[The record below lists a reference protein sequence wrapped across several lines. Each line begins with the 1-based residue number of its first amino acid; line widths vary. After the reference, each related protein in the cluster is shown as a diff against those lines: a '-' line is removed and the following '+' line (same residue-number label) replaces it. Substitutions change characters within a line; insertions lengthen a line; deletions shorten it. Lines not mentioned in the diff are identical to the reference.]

1 MIFHSQKRGL
11 RMRAPITLRKRKPP
25 RTANASCGAGFR
37 RSAPKPSSAKLAGR
51 AACRCRGFCRWTP
64 MVRSS
69 CGSLRRPRSCAARHL
84 RFLLDHSASGAFA
97 GAARIPD
104 KNIAAEIS
112 LRVRP
117 VAFSMGLT
125 DGQQMFFKITYDPA
139 KTGGELSANGAAAA
153 LSVGK
158 DQEAAITLVIHGS
171 VVECFANGKTCLT
184 TRVYRIPAGPLSVDV
199 PEPGLRNVVSLQAW
213 QMTPVSPDRLTT

>member
-1 MIFHSQKRGL
+1 MSLPRVLSLDADGALI
-11 RMRAPITLRKRKPP
+11 MRLAP
-25 RTANASCGAGFR
+25 AA
-37 RSAPKPSSAKLAGR
+37 AKLRGKAFTLPASTTPPAERLR
-51 AACRCRGFCRWTP
+51 A
-64 MVRSS
+64 
-69 CGSLRRPRSCAARHL
+69 LRE
-84 RFLLDHSASGAFA
+84 F
-97 GAARIPD
+97 RIE
-104 KNIAAEIS
+104 NIAAEIS

-158 DQEAAITLVIHGS
+158 DQEVAITLVIHGS